1 MAPAEPDGARPPM
14 DTRAAAAERAHFLN
28 LFPAIVAPMFIAVM
42 DQTIV
47 ATALPALSTA
57 FGDATRVTWVVVAY
71 LVANT
76 IAAPVY
82 GRMGDAYGRARVMVA
97 ALAVMIGGSIA
108 CALAPTMDALIAA
121 RFVQGLGGGG
131 LMTLS
136 QALIG
141 ETIPPRARGRYQ
153 GYLAAVVVS
162 SNALGPVL
170 GGALTAAF
178 GWRSIFWVNLPAGL
192 LALALARRLPR
203 TPPERAMTRFDSGG
217 LVLFIL
223 FIAPALVA
231 LEQARKLD
239 PVLAPLAAALILV
252 SAGALALR
260 VRREMRIAD
269 PLLPL
274 PLLRTPAIWRSDA
287 MAACHGA
294 AFVSLI
300 NYLPLYLRAV
310 RGLSPT
316 QTGYF
321 LIPVALGV
329 GLGSLITGRL
339 VSRTGR
345 TAIFP
350 SVALIPANLLMGALV
365 VFHASLSPALL
376 LALMGLLSVCMGSV
390 MGVVQV
396 TVQTAAGPARLGSA
410 AASVQFSRALGAAM
424 GAAVVGAV
432 LFAAYAAQDP
442 AARALFGAVLEHGPP
457 ALEGLA
463 AAERAAAEAA
473 LSNSFRAAFAVINL
487 FGLGALAC
495 AWSIPVRRI

>member
-239 PVLAPLAAALILV
+239 PVLAPLAAVRLASIVHGQAADGGKDIGEPRFLAAHEFPCGFLARQADQGILKDV
-252 SAGALALR
+252 LRILRGTGLLACEQEKLGY
-260 VRREMRIAD
+260 
-269 PLLPL
+269 
-274 PLLRTPAIWRSDA
+274 
-287 MAACHGA
+287 MAAQP
-294 AFVSLI
+294 FI
-300 NYLPLYLRAV
+300 
-310 RGLSPT
+310 PT
-316 QTGYF
+316 QQMVGILIHF
-321 LIPVALGV
+321 LFP
-329 GLGSLITGRL
+329 GLCGHIHFL
-339 VSRTGR
+339 VLRSFYHHSGM
-345 TAIFP
+345 P
-350 SVALIPANLLMGALV
+350 SFFCLNIVRKN
-365 VFHASLSPALL
+365 HPALP
-376 LALMGLLSVCMGSV
+376 GEGRK
-390 MGVVQV
+390 
-396 TVQTAAGPARLGSA
+396 PYSA
-410 AASVQFSRALGAAM
+410 A
-424 GAAVVGAV
+424 
-432 LFAAYAAQDP
+432 
-442 AARALFGAVLEHGPP
+442 
-457 ALEGLA
+457 
-463 AAERAAAEAA
+463 
-473 LSNSFRAAFAVINL
+473 
-487 FGLGALAC
+487 
-495 AWSIPVRRI
+495 